1 VQSAVGRLQGFEKV
15 AWTAIDPEYDPY
27 KYNSFTAHAG
37 DQIHRVTRR
46 IDAQLTALGGG
57 APVKGMPR
65 ILAFQSVADAT
76 VSTPA
81 VVNALF
87 RRLAPEGH
95 ALVFFDINRRAETE
109 PLLDPRAGAVR
120 SHLID
125 GPPLPFDLTA
135 LVNEDEESSTVVALH
150 RRAGA
155 TATAREPTGLAWP
168 PHVFSLSHIALP
180 FAPDDPVYG
189 AERPAKPAL
198 IFLGRLELLGE
209 RGVLAVS
216 PSVLMRLRHN
226 PFFAYVEK
234 RVDEFL

>member
-1 VQSAVGRLQGFEKV
+1 
-15 AWTAIDPEYDPY
+15 
-27 KYNSFTAHAG
+27 
-37 DQIHRVTRR
+37 
-46 IDAQLTALGGG
+46 
-57 APVKGMPR
+57 
-65 ILAFQSVADAT
+65 

-87 RRLAPEGH
+87 GRLAPEGH
-95 ALVFFDINRRAETE
+95 ELVFFDINRRAKIE
-109 PLLDPRAGAVR
+109 PLLDPRAAAVR
-120 SHLID
+120 SHYLD

-135 LVNEDEESSTVVALH
+135 LVNEDEESGAVVALR

-155 TATAREPTGLAWP
+155 TSTAREPTGLEWP
-168 PHVFSLSHIALP
+168 PHVFSLSHVALP